1 MHNMK
6 KITFYLEL
14 VSMLGLLI
22 CGLWIFLKLPIETS
36 QGFPQKIMYL
46 HVPSVIAAYLAF
58 FIVFVYSIAYLWKRE
73 LMFDQIAKASAE
85 VGQVF
90 CVLVLIT
97 GAIWGRTTWG
107 TYWVWDARLTTTLLL
122 FLIFMGYFLLRMS
135 VNDRDKEAR
144 LASVI
149 GIIGFLD
156 IPIIHKSVEW
166 WRTLHQPST
175 LFNVDSGEVKPSMP
189 QELLI
194 PLLAS
199 TLVMLLFYFYLLLLR
214 YQTEKH
220 TDKLNQLIAEPRQDH
235 CFKEGLYEFNEH
247 HDKILELVRF
257 ENSNDKKSISLEE
270 YLKII
275 NLL

>member
-1 MHNMK
+1 MGTMK
-6 KITFYLEL
+6 KIILSLEW
-14 VSMLGLLI
+14 SSILGLLA
-22 CGLWIFLKLPIETS
+22 CGLWVFLKLPIETS

-46 HVPSVIAAYLAF
+46 HVPSVITTYLAF
-58 FIVFVYSIAYLWKRE
+58 FIVFVYSIAYMWKRE

-85 VGQVF
+85 VGLVF
-90 CVLVLIT
+90 CALVLIT

-144 LASVI
+144 LASVL

-175 LFNVDSGEVKPSMP
+175 LFKVDSGEAKPSMP
-189 QELLI
+189 PELLY

-199 TLVMLLFYFYLLLLR
+199 TLVMLAFYLYLLLLR
-214 YQTEKH
+214 YQTENS
-220 TDKLNQLIAEPRQDH
+220 TDRLNQLLAETQ
-235 CFKEGLYEFNEH
+235 N
-247 HDKILELVRF
+247 
-257 ENSNDKKSISLEE
+257 
-270 YLKII
+270 
-275 NLL
+275 

>member
-1 MHNMK
+1 MGSMK
-6 KITFYLEL
+6 KIILYLEW
-14 VSMLGLLI
+14 SSILGLLA
-22 CGLWIFLKLPIETS
+22 CGLWVFLKLPIETS

-46 HVPSVIAAYLAF
+46 HVPSVITTYLAF

-73 LMFDQIAKASAE
+73 LMFDHIAKASAE
-85 VGQVF
+85 VGLIF
-90 CVLVLIT
+90 CALVLIT

-144 LASVI
+144 LASVL

-175 LFNVDSGEVKPSMP
+175 LFKVNSGEAKPSMP
-189 QELLI
+189 PELLY
-194 PLLAS
+194 PLMAS
-199 TLVMLLFYFYLLLLR
+199 TLVMLAFYLYLLLLR
-214 YQTEKH
+214 YQTEKR
-220 TDKLNQLIAEPRQDH
+220 TDRLNQLLAETQ
-235 CFKEGLYEFNEH
+235 N
-247 HDKILELVRF
+247 
-257 ENSNDKKSISLEE
+257 
-270 YLKII
+270 
-275 NLL
+275 

>member
-1 MHNMK
+1 MGSMK
-6 KITFYLEL
+6 KIILYLEWG
-14 VSMLGLLI
+14 SILGLLA
-22 CGLWIFLKLPIETS
+22 CGLWVFLKLPIETS

-46 HVPSVIAAYLAF
+46 HVPSVITTYLAF

-73 LMFDQIAKASAE
+73 LMFDHIAKASSE
-85 VGQVF
+85 VGLIF
-90 CVLVLIT
+90 CALVLIT

-144 LASVI
+144 LASVL

-175 LFNVDSGEVKPSMP
+175 LFKVDSGEEKPSMP
-189 QELLI
+189 PELLY
-194 PLLAS
+194 PLMAS
-199 TLVMLLFYFYLLLLR
+199 TLVMLAFYLYLLLLR
-214 YQTEKH
+214 YQTEKR
-220 TDKLNQLIAEPRQDH
+220 TDRLNQLLAETQ
-235 CFKEGLYEFNEH
+235 N
-247 HDKILELVRF
+247 
-257 ENSNDKKSISLEE
+257 
-270 YLKII
+270 
-275 NLL
+275 

>member
-1 MHNMK
+1 MGNMK
-6 KITFYLEL
+6 KIILYLEW
-14 VSMLGLLI
+14 SSILGLLA
-22 CGLWIFLKLPIETS
+22 CGLWVFLKLPIETS

-46 HVPSVIAAYLAF
+46 HVPSVITTYLAF

-73 LMFDQIAKASAE
+73 LMFDHIAKASAE
-85 VGQVF
+85 VGLVF
-90 CVLVLIT
+90 CALVLIT

-144 LASVI
+144 LASVL

-175 LFNVDSGEVKPSMP
+175 LFKVDSGEAKPSMP
-189 QELLI
+189 PELLY
-194 PLLAS
+194 PLMVS
-199 TLVMLLFYFYLLLLR
+199 TLVMLAFYLYLLLLR
-214 YQTEKH
+214 YQTEKR
-220 TDKLNQLIAEPRQDH
+220 TDRLNQLLAETQ
-235 CFKEGLYEFNEH
+235 N
-247 HDKILELVRF
+247 
-257 ENSNDKKSISLEE
+257 
-270 YLKII
+270 
-275 NLL
+275 

>member
-1 MHNMK
+1 MGSMK
-6 KITFYLEL
+6 KIIHYLEWG
-14 VSMLGLLI
+14 SILGLLA
-22 CGLWIFLKLPIETS
+22 CGLWVFLKLPIETS

-46 HVPSVIAAYLAF
+46 HVPSVITTYLAF

-73 LMFDQIAKASAE
+73 LMFDHIAKASAE
-85 VGQVF
+85 VGLIF
-90 CVLVLIT
+90 CALVLIT

-144 LASVI
+144 LASVL

-175 LFNVDSGEVKPSMP
+175 LFKVDSGEAKPSMP
-189 QELLI
+189 PELLY
-194 PLLAS
+194 PLMVS
-199 TLVMLLFYFYLLLLR
+199 TLVMLAFYLYLLLLR
-214 YQTEKH
+214 YQTEKR
-220 TDKLNQLIAEPRQDH
+220 TDRLNQLLAETQ
-235 CFKEGLYEFNEH
+235 N
-247 HDKILELVRF
+247 
-257 ENSNDKKSISLEE
+257 
-270 YLKII
+270 
-275 NLL
+275 

>member
-1 MHNMK
+1 MVSMK
-6 KITFYLEL
+6 KTILYLEWGSIL
-14 VSMLGLLI
+14 ALLA
-22 CGLWIFLKLPIETS
+22 CGLWVFLKLPIETS

-46 HVPSVIAAYLAF
+46 HVPSVITTYLAF

-85 VGQVF
+85 VGLVF
-90 CVLVLIT
+90 CALVLIT

-144 LASVI
+144 LASVL

-175 LFNVDSGEVKPSMP
+175 LFKFDSGEAKPSMP
-189 QELLI
+189 PELLY

-199 TLVMLLFYFYLLLLR
+199 TLVMLAFYLYLLLLR
-214 YQTEKH
+214 YQTEKR
-220 TDKLNQLIAEPRQDH
+220 TDRLNQLLAETQD
-235 CFKEGLYEFNEH
+235 
-247 HDKILELVRF
+247 
-257 ENSNDKKSISLEE
+257 
-270 YLKII
+270 
-275 NLL
+275 

>member
-1 MHNMK
+1 MGSMK
-6 KITFYLEL
+6 KIIFYLEL
-14 VSMLGLLI
+14 VSILGLLA
-22 CGLWIFLKLPIETS
+22 CGFWVFLKLPIETS

-46 HVPSVIAAYLAF
+46 HVPSVITTYLAF

-73 LMFDQIAKASAE
+73 LIFDQIAKASAE
-85 VGQVF
+85 VGLVF
-90 CVLVLIT
+90 CALVLIT

-122 FLIFMGYFLLRMS
+122 FLIFLGYFLLRIS

-144 LASVI
+144 LASVL

-175 LFNVDSGEVKPSMP
+175 LFKVDSGEAKPSIP
-189 QELLI
+189 PELLY

-199 TLVMLLFYFYLLLLR
+199 TLVMLVFYLYLLLLR
-214 YQTEKH
+214 YQSEKS
-220 TDKLNQLIAEPRQDH
+220 TDRLTQLLAETQ
-235 CFKEGLYEFNEH
+235 N
-247 HDKILELVRF
+247 
-257 ENSNDKKSISLEE
+257 
-270 YLKII
+270 
-275 NLL
+275 

>member
-1 MHNMK
+1 MGSMK
-6 KITFYLEL
+6 KIILYLEW
-14 VSMLGLLI
+14 SSILGLLA
-22 CGLWIFLKLPIETS
+22 CGLWVFLKLPIETS

-46 HVPSVIAAYLAF
+46 HVPSVITTYLAF

-73 LMFDQIAKASAE
+73 LMFDHIAKASAE
-85 VGQVF
+85 VGLIF
-90 CVLVLIT
+90 CALVLIT

-144 LASVI
+144 LASVL

-175 LFNVDSGEVKPSMP
+175 LFKVDSGEAKPSMP
-189 QELLI
+189 PELLY
-194 PLLAS
+194 PLMAS
-199 TLVMLLFYFYLLLLR
+199 TLVMLAFYLYLLLLR
-214 YQTEKH
+214 YQTENS
-220 TDKLNQLIAEPRQDH
+220 TDRLNQLLAETQ
-235 CFKEGLYEFNEH
+235 N
-247 HDKILELVRF
+247 
-257 ENSNDKKSISLEE
+257 
-270 YLKII
+270 
-275 NLL
+275 